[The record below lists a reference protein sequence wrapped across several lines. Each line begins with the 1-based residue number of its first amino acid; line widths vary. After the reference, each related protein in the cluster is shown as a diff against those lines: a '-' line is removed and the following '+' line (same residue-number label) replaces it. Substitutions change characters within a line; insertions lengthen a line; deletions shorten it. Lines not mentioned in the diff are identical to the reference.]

1 MKERSKLK
9 ESNIFITGDFS
20 QRVRAIR
27 KALTPHLK
35 AARNQGKRATMIYD
49 HLLIEGKKFVLDK
62 DNELKELSH
71 AQDTGRPSTSVH
83 TTPSRSSSVCMLIGD
98 NTDRSREIDVRVEME
113 TNMNVG
119 DTGTERQVCGDSAE
133 LTDKTFRFE
142 HSSFL
147 HWNVNG
153 LLTKLKDRVLI
164 QYIFSFHFVCLVE
177 MFVDCLEPVNLVS
190 MSCSVL

>member
-1 MKERSKLK
+1 M
-9 ESNIFITGDFS
+9 
-20 QRVRAIR
+20 
-27 KALTPHLK
+27 
-35 AARNQGKRATMIYD
+35 MIYD
-49 HLLIEGKKFVLDK
+49 HLLIDGKKFVLDK

-133 LTDKTFRFE
+133 LTDKTFCFKYL
-142 HSSFL
+142 SFL
-147 HWNVNG
+147 RWNANG
-153 LLTKLKDRVLI
+153 LLTKLKDREPI
-164 QYIFSFHFVCLVE
+164 QYISSFHFVCLVE
-177 MFVDCLEPVNLVS
+177 MFVD
-190 MSCSVL
+190 